1 MAGAGWALQTA
12 VYAKLSSDAAVTAA
26 LGGARVYDDVPQRAE
41 FPYLTFGQSSE
52 KDWSTGTDDGIEHV
66 VILQVWSRFAGRR
79 ECDDILQTVRAS
91 LHNVALVLAGHRLIN
106 LRHELSDVRREPD
119 GVTFRGTA
127 RFRAV
132 TEPL

>member
-12 VYAKLSSDAAVTAA
+12 IYAKLAADAA
-26 LGGARVYDDVPQRAE
+26 LGAVLGGPRVYDDVPQRAE

-52 KDWSTGTDDGIEHV
+52 KDWSTQTDDGIEHV
-66 VILQVWSRFAGRR
+66 VALQVWSRAAGRR
-79 ECDDILQTVRAS
+79 ECDDILQAARTS
-91 LHNVALVLAGHRLIN
+91 LHNAALTLPGHRLIN
-106 LRHELSDVRREPD
+106 FRHELSEVRREAD